1 MSSMS
6 SSLLDTIVLIRV
18 LSSVPARW
26 AEEHS
31 QHLQMVSCEHVLES
45 AAVTHAAAFVSPGAL
60 HRFQRFEVHICHNL
74 VDQNKIIE
82 EACCHSHKTH
92 NVYIPDTML
101 SLKHLRFIVNAS
113 PGLKAP
119 PWRPNILLLCTT
131 RQSSPIY
138 ISLLM
143 LWVINHHCF
152 TKLILFCHLPS

>member
-31 QHLQMVSCEHVLES
+31 QHLQMGSCEHVLKS
-45 AAVTHAAAFVSPGAL
+45 AAATHAAAFVFPGAL
-60 HRFQRFEVHICHNL
+60 HRFQRFEVHVYHTL
-74 VDQNKIIE
+74 VNQNKILE

-92 NVYIPDTML
+92 VYIHDTML
-101 SLKHLRFIVNAS
+101 PLKHLKFIINAS

-119 PWRPNILLLCTT
+119 PWRPKILLLCTP

-152 TKLILFCHLPS
+152 TKHMQFCHSPS